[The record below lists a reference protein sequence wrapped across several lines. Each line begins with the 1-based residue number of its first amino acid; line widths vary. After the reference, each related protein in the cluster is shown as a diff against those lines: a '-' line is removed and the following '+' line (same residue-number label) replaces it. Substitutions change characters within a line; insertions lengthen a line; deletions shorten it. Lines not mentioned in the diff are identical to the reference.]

1 MFGHNPLTYGNI
13 GNLLHRAETKIFMG
27 TQYDQDTTDTS
38 MDVRIKWDYATE
50 SYHWIASPYTNWQDT
65 GVTKANQVKTV
76 DTEQDGAVSGGIQRR
91 LEDGYGLKFESL
103 NPDEMETVSHSTALN
118 SFEKHTNKSL
128 YPGLG
133 SSDLYKPDER
143 TTIKGVGGCAEKC
156 LEDPDCMAFHH
167 WYSHPEAQHEDFC
180 YYWSKAMNV
189 AEQIES
195 LEDRLGEGDEGKGN
209 GHQVN
214 AYIKSPNGDDTDD
227 NTTQGEKTEQGTS
240 WRMGIVAVIVIGG
253 VFALT
258 SQYR

>member
-128 YPGLG
+128 YPGL
-133 SSDLYKPDER
+133 
-143 TTIKGVGGCAEKC
+143 
-156 LEDPDCMAFHH
+156 
-167 WYSHPEAQHEDFC
+167 EAQHEDFC